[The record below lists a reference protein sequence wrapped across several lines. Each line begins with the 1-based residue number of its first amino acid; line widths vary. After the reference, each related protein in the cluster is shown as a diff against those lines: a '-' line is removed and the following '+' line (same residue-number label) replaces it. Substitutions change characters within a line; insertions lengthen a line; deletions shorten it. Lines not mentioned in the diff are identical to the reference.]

1 METILEIKGLTK
13 EFFLHAQQRL
23 IKSCRD
29 ISFSLNKGSFI
40 GIVGTS
46 GAGKST
52 VLRCIYRTYLA
63 TTGSVI
69 YDSLSYGKLDLVKAA
84 ERQIIHLRKVEIGYV
99 SQFLTI
105 LPRTTAKQHVISGA
119 LDAGFSY
126 EESVKRA
133 EEMLRYFKL
142 SENLWDIYPNTFSGG
157 EKLRLNLAHAM
168 VKAPRLL
175 LLDEPAAGMN
185 PNETAELMKTIR
197 FVRDHFD
204 MTVLLIEHDMKLV
217 SGICERLTVL
227 NFGHMLAEGPT
238 SEVLS
243 NPEVI
248 KAYLGE

>member
-1 METILEIKGLTK
+1 MEIKGLSK
-13 EFFLHAQQRL
+13 RFYLHEQNRE
-23 IKSCRD
+23 IRSCRD
-29 ISFSLNKGSFI
+29 ISFSLNKGGFI

-63 TTGSVI
+63 TTGSVV
-69 YDSLSYGKLDLVKAA
+69 YDSLSYGKLDLVRAS

-105 LPRTTAKQHVISGA
+105 LPRTTAKQHVINGA

-126 EESVKRA
+126 EESVRRA
-133 EEMLRYFKL
+133 EEMMRYFKL

-175 LLDEPAAGMN
+175 LLDEP
-185 PNETAELMKTIR
+185 TASLDNNTKILVKELLMK
-197 FVRDHFD
+197 
-204 MTVLLIEHDMKLV
+204 LK
-217 SGICERLTVL
+217 
-227 NFGHMLAEGPT
+227 AEGT
-238 SEVLS
+238 SMIGIFHDLEFMEGLCDHVYNIS
-243 NPEVI
+243 QGSFQTGAEQSE
-248 KAYLGE
+248 AEQTRAEQEAS